1 LDARACEDDVMADCL
16 FCAIVAGDIPAD
28 VVLRTDSVV
37 AFRDIDPKA
46 PTHILVVPTQHYAN
60 VGELSDQQPELAS
73 AVLQAAAEVARME
86 NLDGYR
92 LVFNTGAEAGQSVF
106 HVHGHVLGGRPL
118 TWPPG

>member
-1 LDARACEDDVMADCL
+1 MPECL

-28 VVLRTDSVV
+28 IVLRTDSVV

-46 PTHILVVPTQHYAN
+46 PTHILVVPTEHHSN
-60 VGELSDQQPELAS
+60 VGELSEQAPEAAA
-73 AVLQAAAEVARME
+73 AVLQAAAEIARME
-86 NLDGYR
+86 DLAGYR

-106 HVHGHVLGGRPL
+106 HVHGHVLGGRSL

>member
-1 LDARACEDDVMADCL
+1 MAECL

-28 VVLRTDSVV
+28 VVLRTDEVV

-46 PTHILVVPTQHYAN
+46 PSHVLVIPTTHFDDVDVMSS
-60 VGELSDQQPELAS
+60 ESPETAA
-73 AVLQAAAEVARME
+73 AVLRAAAEVARSE
-86 NLDGYR
+86 GLPGYR

-106 HVHGHVLGGRPL
+106 HVHGHVLGGRAL

>member
-1 LDARACEDDVMADCL
+1 MADCL

-28 VVLRTDSVV
+28 VVLRTDSVI

-46 PTHILVVPTQHYAN
+46 PTHILVVPAQHYAN

>member
-1 LDARACEDDVMADCL
+1 MVDCL
-16 FCAIVAGDIPAD
+16 FCGIVAGDIPAD

-46 PTHILVVPTQHYAN
+46 PTHILVVPTQHYEN
-60 VGELSDQQPELAS
+60 VGELSAAEPEVTA
-73 AVLQAAAEVARME
+73 AVLRAAAEVARSE
-86 NLDGYR
+86 NLEGYR

-106 HVHGHVLGGRPL
+106 HVHGHVLGGRSL

>member
-1 LDARACEDDVMADCL
+1 MPECL

-28 VVLRTDSVV
+28 VVLRTESIV

-60 VGELSDQQPELAS
+60 VDELSEQTPEAAA
-73 AVLQAAAEVARME
+73 AVLRAAADIARME
-86 NLDGYR
+86 GLAGYR

-106 HVHGHVLGGRPL
+106 HVHGHVLGGRSL

>member
-1 LDARACEDDVMADCL
+1 MADCL

-28 VVLRTDSVV
+28 VVLRTDSVI

-46 PTHILVVPTQHYAN
+46 PTHILVVPAQHYAN
-60 VGELSDQQPELAS
+60 VGELSDQEPGLAS

-118 TWPPG
+118 NWPPG

>member
-1 LDARACEDDVMADCL
+1 MADCL

-46 PTHILVVPTQHYAN
+46 PTHILVVPAQHYAN
-60 VGELSDQQPELAS
+60 VGELSDQEPGLAS

-118 TWPPG
+118 NWPPG

>member
-1 LDARACEDDVMADCL
+1 MPECL

-28 VVLRTDSVV
+28 IVLRTESVV

-60 VGELSDQQPELAS
+60 IGELSEQNPEVAAAL
-73 AVLQAAAEVARME
+73 LQAAAEIARRE
-86 NLDGYR
+86 DLAGYR

-106 HVHGHVLGGRPL
+106 HAHGHVLGGRDL

>member
-1 LDARACEDDVMADCL
+1 MPQCL

-28 VVLRTDSVV
+28 IVLRTDSVV

-46 PTHILVVPTQHYAN
+46 PTHILVVPTLHFAD
-60 VGELSDQQPELAS
+60 VGELSEQSPEA
-73 AVLQAAAEVARME
+73 AAAIFQAATEIARVE
-86 NLDGYR
+86 GLSGYR

-106 HVHGHVLGGRPL
+106 HVHGHVLGGRDL